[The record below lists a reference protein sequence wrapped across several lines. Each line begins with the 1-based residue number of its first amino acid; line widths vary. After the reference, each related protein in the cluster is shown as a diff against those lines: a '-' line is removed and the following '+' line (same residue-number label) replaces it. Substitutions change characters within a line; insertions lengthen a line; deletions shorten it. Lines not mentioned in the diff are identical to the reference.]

1 MKTIMKISAG
11 TIACLVIMTSCVQL
25 SVYKAT
31 ERRVNALVKERE
43 KLDAEVGKINS
54 DIESLQGQLSEKEE
68 LVNAVNGKKKK

>member
-68 LVNAVNGKKKK
+68 MVNAVNGKKKK